1 MKNSINSIGTEGGY
15 VVETENVPDR
25 ERKEQRLDVRAGLV
39 AHASLLVLVQ
49 GDLGK
54 WSTFLVI
61 RCVTCNFSIDS
72 TGGVASTLVHDEWVL
87 GMKKGGCH
95 DLDSSNDGSK

>member
-1 MKNSINSIGTEGGY
+1 M
-15 VVETENVPDR
+15 ETENVPDR

-72 TGGVASTLVHDEWVL
+72 TRGLRPHLFMTNGY
-87 GMKKGGCH
+87 
-95 DLDSSNDGSK
+95 